1 MKTKGGNWQRNSIK
15 ISPKLKDKHFH
26 IEESHRAPS
35 TVKNG
40 HTHPGPLLWHLEQ
53 EGSRP
58 SHSTVE
64 LQTSGQKRRYKEFS
78 ENIHKSHTK
87 YQESECK
94 HDNS

>member
-58 SHSTVE
+58 SHRHQGKREDTKS
-64 LQTSGQKRRYKEFS
+64 SQKIYT
-78 ENIHKSHTK
+78 SHT
-87 YQESECK
+87 QSIRNQNV
-94 HDNS
+94 DMATASP